1 MAERTLARDL
11 PRLTLLAVLGI
22 LVMLPYAW
30 MLAASFKPA
39 DEIFGNALAL
49 LPHHFGGARN
59 YGRVFAQV
67 AVARVL
73 LNGVIVCG
81 GILFFQLLFAVPA
94 GYALAK
100 LPFRGR
106 SLTMG
111 AIMLGLLVPVQTT
124 ALPIYAALSSAG
136 WLNTYAALIAP
147 FTISVFAIFLFNQ
160 FFRSLPDD
168 LLHAARLDGMS
179 EIGVIWRVVLPNAWP
194 AATAFAI
201 FSVVAHWND
210 LFWPLLVVGSPERTT
225 PALSMLS
232 FISADA
238 GQDYGATMALAVVM
252 TAPLVIAF
260 LFAQRRFVEGIATAG
275 LKG

>member
-1 MAERTLARDL
+1 MADHVPSRDL
-11 PRLTLLAVLGI
+11 PRLIGLGVLGL
-22 LVMLPYAW
+22 LVVMPYAW
-30 MLAASFKPA
+30 MLAASIKPA

-67 AVARVL
+67 PVARIL

-81 GILFFQLLFAVPA
+81 GILFFQLLFAIPA

-100 LPFRGR
+100 LSFRGR
-106 SLTMG
+106 SVILG

-124 ALPIYAALSSAG
+124 ALPIYATLSSLG
-136 WLNTYAALIAP
+136 WLDTYAALIAP

-210 LFWPLLVVGSPERTT
+210 LFWPLLVVGS
-225 PALSMLS
+225 
-232 FISADA
+232 DA